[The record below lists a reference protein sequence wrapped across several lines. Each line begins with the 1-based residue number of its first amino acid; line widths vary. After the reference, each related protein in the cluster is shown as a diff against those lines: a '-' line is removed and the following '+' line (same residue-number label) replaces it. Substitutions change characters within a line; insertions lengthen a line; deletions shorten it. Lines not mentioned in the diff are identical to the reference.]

1 MPAAT
6 NTATAGVEAADS
18 GIASALVN
26 VGRQVGGSIGTSLL
40 STVAASATAAYL
52 ASHGA
57 GAALSAEATVHG
69 YTVAFRCAAAIL
81 AVGAVVCG
89 ALLTGA
95 ATLRRS

>member
-1 MPAAT
+1 
-6 NTATAGVEAADS
+6 
-18 GIASALVN
+18 
-26 VGRQVGGSIGTSLL
+26 
-40 STVAASATAAYL
+40 
-52 ASHGA
+52 
-57 GAALSAEATVHG
+57 VHG